1 MTSGVRVPARHPPRQ
16 DAAGD
21 PGAPTGPTGLT
32 GTTVVPPFV
41 TVTGT
46 CADPAGITAPSVVA
60 SAEIPSAARA
70 LGARL
75 RTGRAAVVVA
85 AHLRALGLLAS
96 ENEVSVQIG
105 RGIDGADPVPV
116 DFGLSGDWATLIA
129 DTAVALKNGGAGSS
143 TDSTAHTCGTAR
155 TGIDRVLV
163 RSAGIQLDVDDAW
176 LTVTMASSLRDPAGV
191 TAHLEHIRI
200 AIAAAA
206 DEPAAAVSAVDLLTE
221 DERGWNTRLG
231 TGEIVDPLPHSLFDA
246 IEERA
251 LEHPDRTAIVHR
263 DTRVSYRT
271 LLSAVHTVHRA
282 VDAAGTRP
290 GQVVAVALER
300 SPVWIAVVLGIM
312 RAGAV
317 YLPLDPHD
325 PAERRETLVR
335 RSVARLVVDRPES
348 LGLVASPDRIVV
360 APSPEDAVSTAPA
373 VRERGPF
380 DPAYVYFTSG
390 STGEP
395 KGALCGH
402 GGMDNHL
409 WAKIRDFGLTDADV
423 VLQSAQT
430 TFDIS
435 LWQFAA
441 PLMVGASVLIADHA
455 ALLDVPTTLQ
465 LLAEN
470 RVSVAQVV
478 PSYLAILLD
487 HLQAPEATAALRTL
501 RCLSVTGEAIS
512 LPIAQRLFEVLP
524 GITLINAYGATEA
537 SDDTTHEIMDRAPDG
552 PSVPVGRPNINVL
565 VHVLDDHDRPV
576 PPGSIGEI
584 TFSGIMVGLGYLN
597 DPERTAAAFGP
608 DPVVPGARL
617 YRSGDYGRWLPS
629 GTLQFHGRRD
639 EQVKIAGIR
648 LELGE
653 IEFRLRSLA
662 DVGEAAVITIASGD
676 AKELAGFVTGERPI
690 DLDAADTHLRLTLP
704 AAAVPTTLVQLEA
717 LPLNGN
723 GKVDKKALT
732 RIATAHLARHSTERP
747 GQHRAGGPLTPAA
760 RVGAAWTAALEIPL
774 ESLLP
779 DSDFFALGGTS
790 IRALRAVAA
799 ADRLFGIA
807 DLFSR
812 PVLGDLLA
820 LVAERGGASS
830 TDRGK
835 PRTAEPGAVPALL
848 LPLITPADPSAHLV
862 FLPPAGASAL
872 IARQFAGAVAAA
884 HPRVRVSALQ
894 HPGQSLPVD
903 AALPTGAALVD
914 AVVAELGA
922 TSAADGVLPIVLWG
936 QGSGAAT
943 AIALARRA
951 TLPVDSVFLASQPPR
966 DRRTILRGNA
976 VLAATADAQLAERAA
991 GALDV
996 DLGALSAQDGQ
1007 RLARVYRH
1015 ELTQSQLDLLDDGL
1029 GVADTGAAA
1038 LPVPLV
1044 LVRASDDRSA
1054 GAAAADWPG
1063 ASELTVDEGGPLFCR
1078 TRPELAAAVVADRLT
1093 AVAHR

>member
-1 MTSGVRVPARHPPRQ
+1 MSSGVQAPTRHPPRQ
-16 DAAGD
+16 EAAGVPD
-21 PGAPTGPTGLT
+21 GLAGLT

-41 TVTGT
+41 TVIGT
-46 CADPAGITAPSVVA
+46 AAERGGTTAPPVCA
-60 SAEIPSAARA
+60 SAEIPAAA
-70 LGARL
+70 DTLGAQL
-75 RTGRAAVVVA
+75 GAGSAAVVVA
-85 AHLRALGLLAS
+85 AHLRGLGLLAS
-96 ENEVSVQIG
+96 EDEVSVQIG
-105 RGIDGADPVPV
+105 GVPGGADPAPT
-116 DFGLSGDWATLIA
+116 DFGLSGTWAALIA
-129 DTAVALKNGGAGSS
+129 DTAAALRAGS
-143 TDSTAHTCGTAR
+143 TDSTGSTTVG
-155 TGIDRVLV
+155 RVQV
-163 RSAGIQLDVDDAW
+163 RSEGIQLDVDGAR

-191 TAHLEHIRI
+191 SAHLEHIRT
-200 AIAAAA
+200 AIVAAA
-206 DEPAAAVSAVDLLTE
+206 DDPAAAVTAVDLLTE
-221 DERGWNTRLG
+221 DERGRNARLG
-231 TGEIVDPLPHSLFDA
+231 TGEIVETLPHSLFDA
-246 IEERA
+246 LEHRA
-251 LEHPDRTAIVHR
+251 REHPDRTAIVHR
-263 DTRVSYRT
+263 ETRAGYRT
-271 LLSAVHTVHRA
+271 LLTAVHTVHRA
-282 VDAAGTRP
+282 VETAGIRP

-300 SPVWIAVVLGIM
+300 SPLWIAVVLGIM

-325 PAERRETLVR
+325 PAERRETLIR
-335 RSVARLVVDRPES
+335 RSSARLVVDGPES
-348 LGLVASPDRIVV
+348 LGLVASPEGIVV
-360 APSPEDAVSTAPA
+360 PRSPQDAAAAAPA
-373 VRERGPF
+373 VRERRPF

-390 STGEP
+390 STGQP

-409 WAKIRDFGLTDADV
+409 WAKIRDFGLTDTDV

-465 LLAEN
+465 LLAEH
-470 RVSVAQVV
+470 RVSIAQVV

-487 HLQAPEATAALRTL
+487 HLKAPNGAAALQTL

-512 LPIAQRLFEVLP
+512 LPITRRLFALLP
-524 GITLINAYGATEA
+524 EIILINAYGATEA
-537 SDDTTHEIMDRAPDG
+537 SDDTTHEIMRRAPDG
-552 PSVPVGRPNINVL
+552 PSVPVGRPNINVV

-584 TFSGIMVGLGYLN
+584 TFSGIMVGLGYLG
-597 DPERTAAAFGP
+597 DAERTAAAFGP
-608 DPVVPGARL
+608 DPVIPGARL
-617 YRSGDYGRWLPS
+617 YRSGDYGRWLPT

-662 DVGEAAVITIASGD
+662 GVGEAAVITIASGD
-676 AKELAGFVTGERPI
+676 AKELAGFVTGSGPI
-690 DLDAADTHLRLTLP
+690 DLDAAGAQLRLTLP

-723 GKVDKKALT
+723 GKVDKRALT
-732 RIATAHLARHSTERP
+732 RIATTHLDRLSTERP
-747 GQHRAGGPLTPAA
+747 EQHQVGEPATPAA
-760 RVGAAWTAALEIPL
+760 RVLAAWAGALEIPAGTL
-774 ESLLP
+774 RQ

-820 LVAERGGASS
+820 LVQERGGPSS
-830 TDRGK
+830 TERGET
-835 PRTAEPGAVPALL
+835 RTTEPGAAPALL
-848 LPLITPADPSAHLV
+848 LSLITPADPSAHLV

-894 HPGQSLPVD
+894 HPGQSLPTD
-903 AALPTGAALVD
+903 ASLPTGTALVA
-914 AVVAELGA
+914 AVATELGA
-922 TSAADGVLPIVLWG
+922 APAAEGVLPILVWG

-943 AIALARRA
+943 AIALARRT
-951 TLPVDSVFLASQPPR
+951 TLPVDSVFLASQPVR
-966 DRRTILRGNA
+966 DRRSILRGNA
-976 VLAATADAQLAERAA
+976 VLAATADDQLAQRAA
-991 GALDV
+991 DTLDV
-996 DLGALSAQDGQ
+996 DLGALSAQDRQ

-1015 ELTQSQLDLLDDGL
+1015 ELMQSQLDLLDDGL
-1029 GVADTGAAA
+1029 GVADTGAAE

-1044 LVRASDDRSA
+1044 LVRASDDGSA
-1054 GAAAADWPG
+1054 AATAADWPG
-1063 ASELTVDEGGPLFCR
+1063 ATELTVTEGGPLFCR
-1078 TRPELAAAVVADRLT
+1078 TRPELAAAVVAARLT
-1093 AVAHR
+1093 AVARR